1 MPELIFHPDIQ
12 TEIKESYQWYE
23 SKAAGLG
30 EDFLTELESAFQSI
44 REMPDTWPVIAIKT
58 AAAALPY
65 SGTFLEVR
73 SEGGCLRTMIDLAP
87 FSTRAWKDSRKPRDA
102 RIRRR
107 SPGPA
112 WL

>member
-44 REMPDTWPVIAIKT
+44 REMPDTWPVIAIDCRRYLLNRFPYGVIYRIKGDRILI
-58 AAAALPY
+58 AAVMHL
-65 SGTFLEVR
+65 
-73 SEGGCLRTMIDLAP
+73 
-87 FSTRAWKDSRKPRDA
+87 SRKPGYWITRLD
-102 RIRRR
+102 
-107 SPGPA
+107 S
-112 WL
+112 